1 MHFSEVDEFFSQI
14 ECPSNLDS
22 STKRVEEFVS
32 SLETH
37 DNVALVSSGGTTIP
51 LEKRTVRYIDN
62 FSAGTRGSAS
72 AEYLLGKG
80 YKVIFLYREGS
91 LRPYQ
96 RHFQGINFLDI
107 VELAEEKVCVKRE
120 HLSKIRDIYKEYNSK
135 KDQLLEVTFRS
146 LADYLWLLRALSL
159 ELSPL
164 ESRVLLYLA
173 AAVSDF
179 YVPDTELP
187 QHKIQSAEGART
199 LELKIVPKLLG
210 PLVTRWVPK
219 ALVVSFKLE
228 TDPKILM
235 DKAERAL
242 NTYGHSFVVANILET
257 RRESVIIVCKDGVSV
272 QITRNTNESEI
283 EECIIEFLCKKH
295 GIFVT

>member
-1 MHFSEVDEFFSQI
+1 MTVVSNNQYINNQI
-14 ECPSNLDS
+14 
-22 STKRVEEFVS
+22 
-32 SLETH
+32 
-37 DNVALVSSGGTTIP
+37 TI
-51 LEKRTVRYIDN
+51 LLC
-62 FSAGTRGSAS
+62 
-72 AEYLLGKG
+72 LLGF
-80 YKVIFLYREGS
+80 I
-91 LRPYQ
+91 
-96 RHFQGINFLDI
+96 
-107 VELAEEKVCVKRE
+107 
-120 HLSKIRDIYKEYNSK
+120 HLHNKHALLGNIYKEYNSK
-135 KDQLLEVTFRS
+135 KDQLLES
-146 LADYLWLLRALSL
+146 PILR
-159 ELSPL
+159 LSPL

-235 DKAERAL
+235 DKAKRAL

-257 RRESVIIVCKDGVSV
+257 RRESVIIVCKDGESV

-295 GIFVT
+295 DIFVT